1 MAQFDL
7 RAITAIL
14 CSELLLINM
23 AGCGGHRVALPEIR
37 PPTQVFDPLSE
48 ELKKSYLTLFET
60 ASQLEYSDA
69 QIAKMQ
75 EYLKQA
81 QDYCVGRFENVS
93 SEYQRRVEDAQKAL
107 KRSGITAEERH
118 NLHCNIQHARA
129 LRGQGDV
136 IAQNAIPVAYDN
148 KQAKLELIQKWP
160 AEVKQIRA
168 SIADGTYKARRWADV
183 EDIGFREI
191 EKDQKDDIKL
201 GQEAIKDL
209 KVSGLMPK
217 EVEDEAVVDYVKRVA
232 QKLAANS
239 DLQVPLQITVLN
251 SKEIN
256 AFAFPGGFVFVERG
270 LLEAVDDESQL
281 AGVVSHEMSHVVA
294 RHGHKL
300 MTKTTIAS
308 IIYQA
313 AQIAA
318 VVLTG
323 GVASIGTYYAI
334 QYGFYGLGLTLNL
347 TLLGVSRDFE
357 QQADQLGIQNAWKA
371 GYDTSGFIRF
381 FDKMATKEGYVNG
394 VSWFRSHPPFYQR
407 MVESEREIMYL
418 PKQATRIVNTT
429 EFASMKQALTKVS
442 TKAEEESEQRPS
454 LIAPEQSC
462 PAPSKLLYEADKP
475 IETICSTPQIT
486 STKEAGE

>member
-1 MAQFDL
+1 VFGINDQQPYGL
-7 RAITAIL
+7 RRTSRCAARSSTPA
-14 CSELLLINM
+14 
-23 AGCGGHRVALPEIR
+23 
-37 PPTQVFDPLSE
+37 QVFDPLSE
-48 ELKKSYLTLFET
+48 ELKKPYLTLFET
-60 ASQLEYSDA
+60 ASQLGYSDA
-69 QIAKMQ
+69 QILKMQ

-81 QDYCVGRFENVS
+81 QDYCVGRFEGVS
-93 SEYQRRVEDAQKAL
+93 SEYDRRVSEDQKAL
-107 KRSGITAEERH
+107 KESGITAEERH
-118 NLHCNIQHARA
+118 ALHCRIQDSRA
-129 LRGQGDV
+129 LKGQADV

-148 KQAKLELIQKWP
+148 RQAKLELIQKWP
-160 AEVKQIRA
+160 IELKQIRA
-168 SIADGTYKARRWADV
+168 SIADGTFQSRRWADV

-191 EKDQKDDIKL
+191 EKDQKDDIKVD
-201 GQEAIKDL
+201 QEAIKDL

-217 EVEDEAVVDYVKRVA
+217 EVEDEAVVGYVKRLA
-232 QKLAANS
+232 QKLAAIS

-256 AFAFPGGFVFVERG
+256 AFAFPGGFVFLERG
-270 LLEAVDDESQL
+270 HLEAVDDESQL
-281 AGVVSHEMSHVVA
+281 AGVISHEMSHVVA

-300 MTKTTIAS
+300 MTKATIAS
-308 IIYQA
+308 IIYQV

-323 GVASIGTYYAI
+323 GVAGIGTYYAI
-334 QYGFYGLGLTLNL
+334 QYGFWGLGLTLNL

-357 QQADQLGIQNAWKA
+357 QQADQLGVQYAWKA

-407 MVESEREIMYL
+407 MVDSEREIMYL
-418 PKQATRIVNTT
+418 PKQATGILSTT
-429 EFASMKQALTKVS
+429 EFAAMKQALSKVS
-442 TKAEEESEQRPS
+442 VKADEESKKRPS
-454 LIAPEQSC
+454 LVAPEQSC

-486 STKEAGE
+486 FVKEPGK

>member
-1 MAQFDL
+1 MPKLNL
-7 RAITAIL
+7 RGLLALL
-14 CSELLLINM
+14 CSELMINSLIS
-23 AGCGGHRVALPEIR
+23 CGGHRVALPEAR
-37 PPTQVFDPLSE
+37 PPAQVFDPLSD

-60 ASQLEYSDA
+60 ASQLEYSDI
-69 QIAKMQ
+69 QILKMQ

-81 QDYCVGRFENVS
+81 QDYCVGRFEGVS
-93 SEYQRRVEDAQKAL
+93 SEYDRRVSEDQKAL
-107 KRSGITAEERH
+107 KKSGITAEERH
-118 NLHCNIQHARA
+118 VLHCRIQDGRA
-129 LRGQGDV
+129 LKGQADV

-148 KQAKLELIQKWP
+148 KRAKLDLIQKWP
-160 AEVKQIRA
+160 VELKQIRA
-168 SIADGTYKARRWADV
+168 SIADGTFKSRRWADV

-191 EKDQKDDIKL
+191 EKDQKDDIKV

-217 EVEDEAVVDYVKRVA
+217 EVEDEAVVGYVKRLA
-232 QKLAANS
+232 QKLAMNS

-256 AFAFPGGFVFVERG
+256 AFAFPGRFVFLERG
-270 LLEAVDDESQL
+270 LLEEADDESQL
-281 AGVVSHEMSHVVA
+281 AGVISHEMSHVVA

-300 MTKTTIAS
+300 MTKATIAS

-323 GVASIGTYYAI
+323 GVAGIGTYYAI
-334 QYGFYGLGLTLNL
+334 QYGFWGLGLTLNL

-357 QQADQLGIQNAWKA
+357 QQADQLGIQYAWKA

-407 MVESEREIMYL
+407 MVDSEREIMYL
-418 PKQATRIVNTT
+418 PKQATGIVTTT
-429 EFASMKQALTKVS
+429 EFAAMKQALTKVS
-442 TKAEEESEQRPS
+442 VKAEQESKQRPS
-454 LIAPEQSC
+454 LNAPEQSC
-462 PAPSKLLYEADKP
+462 PAPSKLLYEPDKP

-486 STKEAGE
+486 SGKASGK